1 MKKGILC
8 FFISSVLLC
17 PYPELSAQGFF
28 KKIAKGVENASK
40 ELEKATDKL
49 SGAKQVTINNT
60 SVTYSSPS
68 SILKID
74 VDKVEMQ
81 GDKLILE
88 FMLTNIS
95 DIDIRSYRI
104 GCDFTKD
111 NAKTYAIDNLG
122 GRATVVV
129 YLADKEPNRGG
140 GYLGTN
146 IPAGIPLRAIVR
158 IGEIN
163 PKATSITQLRIDGHD
178 WSNGNARKELNGG
191 FIFKNIPID
200 RREENIETVSVT
212 SSLNEKTVLK
222 IPKTRGVMSLD
233 DSYDKYETKKRMTT
247 VEQTSLKA
255 KIKKLPSSAVFEDE
269 GQLVK
274 GASIYNGPFGRLETI
289 LSVIEDY
296 GTAEYLLSYDTY
308 GKLIDCIRIALITTY
323 GGDRGEGFVEG
334 DIVTLYSSAEGS
346 SFSAKY
352 KIEPTLKFT
361 QLQDWQEID
370 Q

>member
-191 FIFKNIPID
+191 FVFKNIPIV
-200 RREENIETVSVT
+200 RPEIVKVSFVG
-212 SSLNEKTVLK
+212 KTVDSVKESGYKDWSTSLEQGGTLYVLK
-222 IPKTRGVMSLD
+222 NIKD
-233 DSYDKYETKKRMTT
+233 DSQTLALIEGDTGLITDELMFVDGNNIWHNVGEIHDLRTHTT
-247 VEQTSLKA
+247 SWHLIKA
-255 KIKKLPSSAVFEDE
+255 KEINDKITLLEGWSVDPATSKFVKIKDLQNYRHESE
-269 GQLVK
+269 
-274 GASIYNGPFGRLETI
+274 
-289 LSVIEDY
+289 
-296 GTAEYLLSYDTY
+296 
-308 GKLIDCIRIALITTY
+308 
-323 GGDRGEGFVEG
+323 
-334 DIVTLYSSAEGS
+334 
-346 SFSAKY
+346 FSA
-352 KIEPTLKFT
+352 P
-361 QLQDWQEID
+361 
-370 Q
+370 